1 MTVSYDNPIRERRS
15 FMGQAFGA
23 EAGTK
28 TFTILGPKGRRGLV
42 RDIEVEATV
51 AMVGTDDV
59 PEIDV
64 GTEAS
69 DASYARFRLG
79 TAAGTGYGT
88 GVYRARSLVKG
99 DGEVPKLADFDGH
112 VELET
117 ALLPPDTP
125 VVITLKEGAGG
136 IEAGT
141 ANVHIDID
149 WF

>member
-15 FMGQAFGA
+15 YMAQAFGA

-42 RDIEVEATV
+42 RDIEVEITT
-51 AMVGTDDV
+51 AMVGTTSV

-64 GTEAS
+64 GTES
-69 DASYARFRLG
+69 GDTSYARFRLG
-79 TAAGTGYGT
+79 SAAGAGYGT
-88 GVYRARSLVKG
+88 GVKRARSLTKG
-99 DGEVPKLADFDGH
+99 DGEVPKLTDFAGH

-125 VVITLKEGAGG
+125 VVITLKEGVDGV
-136 IEAGT
+136 EAGT
-141 ANVHIDID
+141 ASVHVDID